1 MENKTKQ
8 PCPIKARIGLIY
20 GSLAKLNPN
29 FKDRPQQKKVIG
41 AIAHVMSLE
50 ERASACI
57 EAGTGTGKTYAALLG
72 AVPFALE
79 AGKKVLIATA
89 TTALQDQLI
98 NKDLPAFQV
107 AFDKPITF
115 MNMKGRSRYT
125 CPKRLYSMCAGE
137 TSSDENP
144 QDDVLGRPSFKF
156 KPTPED
162 TKAIEHMA
170 EYLNESQWDG
180 DRDTLSIPV
189 SNNAWQAVTTDSNS
203 CTRKKCQHYKTCPYY
218 VKKRQIEETDIIVT
232 NQDFLLSDMS
242 MGGGIIL
249 PAYPELCV
257 LIDEA
262 HNFSDKAVAASAT
275 SYTIKLHAN
284 LLGKAEPLL
293 NKLKSSVITFQFDTD
308 GLIELGLALS
318 DHVNH
323 SYSYFDSLHKQFAK
337 EGEEF
342 LMLKVAD
349 EHVSPLFENIRTLAS
364 DLNKKLGDLL
374 ERFNDF
380 VKERELQTDVTDK
393 LVSDLS
399 NYISYVGTTLKT
411 FTVISEPDPE
421 DKPPFARWLEKNSRG
436 NDLIINTSAIDASEF
451 IRDAL
456 LDVAYKTI
464 FLSATVT
471 DVSGFDSFIQ
481 STKLDSQ
488 RYFTLKVDSP
498 FDFSKSQ
505 IVIPNIKSDV
515 NDTKNHAKDVAQVI
529 NSEPLEPSTGSL
541 YIFTSKSKLNAVT
554 ALLSPEVLKHA
565 IIQDGSLSKGLM
577 IDNHKKAVDAGR
589 HSIIFGLTSF
599 SEGVDLPLK
608 YCEHVLLDKLPF
620 SPVRDPLLITKT
632 EYYERIGRDPF
643 SEISIPEAFR
653 KLTQIVGRLI
663 RTEED
668 VGKVTICDPRAKS
681 KSYAKKMIQA
691 LPPFTII
698 Q

>member
-1 MENKTKQ
+1 MENTTKL

-50 ERASACI
+50 ERAAI
-57 EAGTGTGKTYAALLG
+57 VVEAGTGTGKTYASLLG
-72 AVPFALE
+72 TVPFALE
-79 AGKKVLIATA
+79 AGKKVIITTA

-125 CPKRLYSMCAGE
+125 CPKKLYSMCAGE
-137 TSSDENP
+137 SQAGENAE
-144 QDDVLGRPSFKF
+144 DDVLGRPTFKF
-156 KPTPED
+156 KPTPDD

-170 EYLNESQWDG
+170 EHLSESIWDG

-189 SNNAWQAVTTDSNS
+189 SNNAWQAVSTDSNS

-218 VKKRQIEETDIIVT
+218 VKKRQIETTDIIVT
-232 NQDFLLSDMS
+232 NQDFLLSDMK

-249 PAYPELCV
+249 PPYSDSV
-257 LIDEA
+257 IVIDEA
-262 HNFSDKAVAASAT
+262 HNYPEKSVQASAT

-293 NKLKSSVITFQFDTD
+293 NKLKASVNTFQFDAD

-318 DHVNH
+318 DQVNH
-323 SYSYFDSLHKQFAK
+323 SFSYFESLHKRYAK
-337 EGEEF
+337 EGEDF

-349 EHVSPLFENIRTLAS
+349 EHVSPLFQTISSLSE
-364 DLNKKLGDLL
+364 DLSKKLGDVL

-393 LVSDLS
+393 LASDLG
-399 NYISYVGTTLKT
+399 NYISYVATTLST
-411 FTVISEPDPE
+411 FTVLATPDPV
-421 DKPPFARWLEKNSRG
+421 DKPPFARWLEKNNRG
-436 NDLIINTSAIDASEF
+436 TDLVINTSEIDASEF
-451 IRDAL
+451 IRDYL
-456 LDVAYKTI
+456 LLQAYKTI

-471 DVSGFDSFIQ
+471 DISGFDSFIQ
-481 STKLDSQ
+481 ATKLDSIP
-488 RYFTLKVDSP
+488 YFTLKVDSP

-505 IVIPNIKSDV
+505 IVLPNIKSDV
-515 NDTKNHAKDVAQVI
+515 NDTKSHAKEVAAVI
-529 NSEPLEPSTGSL
+529 NAEPLNEKSGSL
-541 YIFTSKSKLNAVT
+541 YIFTSKTKLNAVV
-554 ALLSPEVLKHA
+554 ALLSPEVLQHA
-565 IIQDGSLSKGLM
+565 IIQDGTLSKGLM
-577 IDNHKKAVDAGR
+577 IEKHKQAVDSGR

-599 SEGVDLPLK
+599 SEGVDLPQS
-608 YCEHVLLDKLPF
+608 YCNHVLLDKLPF
-620 SPVRDPLLITKT
+620 SPVRDPILIVKT
-632 EYYERIGRDPF
+632 EYFEKIGRDPF
-643 SEISIPEAFR
+643 AEIAIPEAFR
-653 KLTQIVGRLI
+653 KLTQVVGRLI
-663 RTEED
+663 RTEQD
-668 VGKVTICDPRAKS
+668 IGKVTITDPRTRT

-691 LPPFTII
+691 LPPFTIV